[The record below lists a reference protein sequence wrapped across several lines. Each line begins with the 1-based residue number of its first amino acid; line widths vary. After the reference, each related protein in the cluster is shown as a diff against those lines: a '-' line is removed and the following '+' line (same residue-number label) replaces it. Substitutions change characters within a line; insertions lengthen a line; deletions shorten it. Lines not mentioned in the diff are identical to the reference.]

1 MWTTANGIPGAL
13 QSSTATFSVW
23 MNETAPVSGLYPS
36 LNLEAYMNLAWAPPQ
51 YWSFSSLCSVQGSSS
66 LTTTLT
72 KYTFTCGPFTDQ
84 ETFSSPFGVVV
95 SVNWTAGHQ
104 ITSNVQA
111 QVYLEGSLNGNY
123 DSTVTIPEIIQPF
136 LYNLSPSQGPPG
148 TLATLTGNA
157 FGASQGTGAV
167 SFNGIAAAPTS
178 WSNTSIVVPVP
189 TGATTGPI
197 VVSADSQTS
206 NALVFV
212 VSPMITAISPA
223 TGVTGSSIT
232 INGSNFG
239 NSRGTSTVI
248 FNGIPGIPTSWS
260 NAGITVLVPP
270 GATSGPV
277 EVVVGGVPSNA
288 ATFTCGP
295 TLSSISPGAARPGA
309 VVSIIG
315 TNLGAT
321 QGSSILAFNGVPAT
335 PTSWSSTQI
344 ITAIPTSATSGPVT
358 ITISGIQSNGVYF
371 AIGDGKI
378 SGVVSQTSNGSPIAG
393 ATVQVMQTR
402 TNSGSTTTGSDG
414 NYSVSN
420 LATGTYDVIAS
431 ATGLGTVISQG
442 NAVTAGSTTTVNVS
456 LSLPGT
462 VSGQVTASSGGGS
475 ISGASV
481 NVLEAGDLVASG
493 STDSSGNYSIG
504 TIGSGTYNVQASA
517 SGYQPAF
524 QSSVA
529 VTAGNTATVNLALPS
544 QKAITFTYDAIGR
557 LIGAVDP
564 QGNAVDYK
572 YDAVGNIKS
581 ISEYPSTQTSIIGF
595 TPASGPVGTA
605 VTVSGS
611 GFSATA
617 NQNSVTFNGFV
628 ATISSA
634 SATQLVVNVPNGA
647 TTGLISVTSPLGS
660 ANSSAVYTV
669 TP

>member
-1 MWTTANGIPGAL
+1 
-13 QSSTATFSVW
+13 
-23 MNETAPVSGLYPS
+23 
-36 LNLEAYMNLAWAPPQ
+36 
-51 YWSFSSLCSVQGSSS
+51 
-66 LTTTLT
+66 
-72 KYTFTCGPFTDQ
+72 
-84 ETFSSPFGVVV
+84 
-95 SVNWTAGHQ
+95 
-104 ITSNVQA
+104 
-111 QVYLEGSLNGNY
+111 
-123 DSTVTIPEIIQPF
+123 
-136 LYNLSPSQGPPG
+136 
-148 TLATLTGNA
+148 
-157 FGASQGTGAV
+157 
-167 SFNGIAAAPTS
+167 
-178 WSNTSIVVPVP
+178 
-189 TGATTGPI
+189 
-197 VVSADSQTS
+197 
-206 NALVFV
+206 
-212 VSPMITAISPA
+212 
-223 TGVTGSSIT
+223 
-232 INGSNFG
+232 
-239 NSRGTSTVI
+239 
-248 FNGIPGIPTSWS
+248 
-260 NAGITVLVPP
+260 
-270 GATSGPV
+270 
-277 EVVVGGVPSNA
+277 
-288 ATFTCGP
+288 
-295 TLSSISPGAARPGA
+295 